1 MAITFTTGKHPTYG
15 TYLGKDN
22 YGSYYLNKEN
32 ERIYV
37 YKSGTDSAKA
47 GTAVKVGDEQRFKAG
62 LNDPTTILEEEGKQY
77 LDPSPVSP
85 NDTPVSPAE
94 QPAVDSVVP
103 PVAAEAAAPAAEE
116 AASDVTATDGSA
128 VALNAFTGF
137 KIPETSLEKAKA
149 VIDPIDPKAKR
160 QRDNFLQ
167 KAVLPAIGFEGLGL
181 TIEALTRY
189 GRGSSDEIAKQEIER
204 IEREQEQI
212 GLVGREEERDIKASA
227 GRAGAALQQ
236 EIEQTAAATGRLDPR
251 QIQAA
256 AEQAKKIEEE
266 GVVKGKAVRAAM
278 QTQEEQQLEDA
289 KRSFQATRIRNN
301 ESMAKSIN
309 KSIQGIAGLYGRYAG
324 STIDEKKTS
333 ISRVAVGNL
342 LKKYDVPEETINNIG
357 YLSEEGFVNLAVQS
371 KNPATAKE
379 EQELRRQFLQEF
391 RSLQ

>member
-1 MAITFTTGKHPTYG
+1 MAITFTTDDHPTYG
-15 TYLGKDN
+15 KYLGKDN
-22 YGSYYLNKEN
+22 YGSYYLNNQGEQ
-32 ERIYV
+32 IYV
-37 YKSGTDSAKA
+37 YKSGTGEPEA

-62 LNDPTTILEEEGKQY
+62 LNDPTTILEDAGKQY

-94 QPAVDSVVP
+94 QPAVDPIVS
-103 PVAAEAAAPAAEE
+103 PVAEEPAAPAATDASGVTMEQFRGKVSDERAKE
-116 AASDVTATDGSA
+116 AASAQFKNFMKKGVAPA
-128 VALNAFTGF
+128 V
-137 KIPETSLEKAKA
+137 
-149 VIDPIDPKAKR
+149 
-160 QRDNFLQ
+160 
-167 KAVLPAIGFEGLGL
+167 GFELAGLG
-181 TIEALTRY
+181 IEAFTRY
-189 GRGSSDEIAKQEIER
+189 GPGSSDEIARQEIER
-204 IEREQEQI
+204 IEKEEEQI

-309 KSIQGIAGLYGRYAG
+309 KSIQGLAGLYGRYAG
-324 STIDEKKTS
+324 STIDTKQTD
-333 ISRVAVGNL
+333 ISRAAVTNL
-342 LKKYDVPEETINNIG
+342 LKKYDVPEEAINNIG

-379 EQELRRQFLQEF
+379 EQALRRQFLQEF